1 MTEHLIDLE
10 AGAGLVA
17 SAGQRRA
24 ALRHAID
31 ALENALATPAR
42 SEGWC
47 GRVSEQVAILRSAL
61 EDHIQEVEAEGGLLD
76 EIIETAPRLE
86 PQVAETRA
94 EHVALEDALDL
105 MAGELVTLGDRA
117 EAGQPETV
125 RALGMELIAA
135 LIAHRQRGADLV
147 YDAYSVDIGGW

>member
-1 MTEHLIDLE
+1 MTEHLIDFE

-24 ALRHAID
+24 ALRQAID
-31 ALENALATPAR
+31 SLENALAAPAR

-47 GRVSEQVAILRSAL
+47 GRVSEKVADLRTAL
-61 EDHIQEVEAEGGLLD
+61 EDHIQEVESEGGLLD
-76 EIIETAPRLE
+76 EIVETAPRLE
-86 PQVAETRA
+86 SQVAGTRA

-105 MAGELVTLGDRA
+105 MAGELVTLGDQA
-117 EAGQPETV
+117 EVGQPETV
-125 RALGMELIAA
+125 RALGLELIAA